1 MWTLCRK
8 GETSS
13 GFEEVARCGDLAS
26 LRPCQFK
33 SPLRACAQPSIV
45 FVVVVVV
52 DDFGL
57 KALSHVRGG
66 KIATSAKKEM
76 GHIVN

>member
-33 SPLRACAQPSIV
+33 RPYEHVHNP
-45 FVVVVVV
+45 
-52 DDFGL
+52 
-57 KALSHVRGG
+57 ALFLLLMILG
-66 KIATSAKKEM
+66 
-76 GHIVN
+76 

>member
-33 SPLRACAQPSIV
+33 SPSRACAQPSIV
-45 FVVVVVV
+45 FVVVVV

-57 KALSHVRGG
+57 KLCPMCEVVKLQALP
-66 KIATSAKKEM
+66 KK
-76 GHIVN
+76 